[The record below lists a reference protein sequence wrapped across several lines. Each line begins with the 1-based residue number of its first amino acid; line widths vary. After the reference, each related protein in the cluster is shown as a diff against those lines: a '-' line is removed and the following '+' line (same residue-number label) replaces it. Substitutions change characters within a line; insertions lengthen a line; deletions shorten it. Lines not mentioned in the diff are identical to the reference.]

1 MVEKFKF
8 KLGETVYLKTDDEQ
22 LPRIITQIS
31 ISGGSMSNCIVTY
44 ELSQGSE
51 SSEHYS
57 SEILITENTELKLG
71 I

>member
-8 KLGETVYLKTDDEQ
+8 KLGEIVYLKTDDEQ

-31 ISGGSMSNCIVTY
+31 VSGGSMSNCIITY

-57 SEILITENTELKLG
+57 SEILITKNTELKLG

>member
-31 ISGGSMSNCIVTY
+31 ISGGSMSNCIITY

-51 SSEHYS
+51 SSNHYS